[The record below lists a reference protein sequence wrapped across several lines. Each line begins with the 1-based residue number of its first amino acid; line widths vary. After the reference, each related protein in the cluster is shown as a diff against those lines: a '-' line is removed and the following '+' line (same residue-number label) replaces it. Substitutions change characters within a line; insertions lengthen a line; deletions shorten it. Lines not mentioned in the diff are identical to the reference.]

1 MGKRFGRKSRKREKE
16 RDVWVDESLD
26 WRAGE
31 RPAPRTEKVTQGR
44 IDQDG

>member
-31 RPAPRTEKVTQGR
+31 RPAP
-44 IDQDG
+44 QDREGDSGQN